1 MVKNLRD
8 YSNLLKKHQPGDV
21 VKIEYVKD
29 GEHITTKLT
38 LEER

>member
-21 VKIEYVKD
+21 VTIEFVRD
-29 GEHITTKLT
+29 GERKTTKLT
-38 LEER
+38 LVER

>member
-21 VKIEYVKD
+21 VTIEYVREGQHK
-29 GEHITTKLT
+29 TTNLT
-38 LEER
+38 LAER